1 MQLHRKKRIEII
13 LETPGLRRL
22 TEILARVQVTG
33 YTVLPAIA
41 GNGRGG
47 PWSEAGQVTDAE
59 RMVCVMCLI
68 DPARTEEVIGPIFE
82 LVKRHIGLI
91 SVSDAEVIRGE
102 RF

>member
-13 LETPGLRRL
+13 LEAPGLRRL

>member
-1 MQLHRKKRIEII
+1 
-13 LETPGLRRL
+13 
-22 TEILARVQVTG
+22 
-33 YTVLPAIA
+33 
-41 GNGRGG
+41 
-47 PWSEAGQVTDAE
+47 
-59 RMVCVMCLI
+59 MCLI